1 MSAPTPPPP
10 RFRLNKLTLATLKA
24 NCRPVQDPAVLAR
37 EAIKRA
43 GWRDPEAALLAFGF
57 WGYLPM
63 LRAVADHLV
72 GHGGSKLIVSENFEM
87 IPSKFGFPDGV
98 LSTPVNFHPRVEF
111 LNGHSHP
118 LQSHV
123 RFVMLGLRAP
133 DNVANVV
140 LKSADVGCIVVA
152 HVGHCAS
159 SRLATPLLYC
169 GDLFVASL

>member
-1 MSAPTPPPP
+1 
-10 RFRLNKLTLATLKA
+10 
-24 NCRPVQDPAVLAR
+24 VQDPAVLGR

-43 GWRDPEAALLAFGF
+43 DWRNPEATLYGFGF
-57 WGYLPM
+57 WGYPAI

-72 GHGGSKLIVSENFEM
+72 GHADSRLIVSENFEI

-98 LSTPVNFHPRVEF
+98 LSTPVNFHPRVTF
-111 LNGHSHP
+111 LNGYSHP

-123 RFVMLGLRAP
+123 RFVMIGAQAP
-133 DNVANVV
+133 DSVANVV